1 MDRLDLN
8 KKVGQLLV
16 IGFDGKKVPKKV
28 KDLIHN
34 YHIGGIILFS
44 RNIGTPTDVLKL
56 TTELQQEANNAGYE
70 YPLLICVDQ
79 ENGVVRRLND
89 GFSIFPGSMTIGST
103 NDAASAYE
111 IGLATGKE
119 LQAVGINWNLAP
131 VVDVNNNP
139 DNPVIGVRSFSD
151 SPEKVARFGHAIMNG
166 MQDSGTI
173 TTLKHFPGHG
183 DTNVDSH
190 LDLPVIPHS
199 MERLEKVE
207 LMPFKACISSGAD
220 VIMTAHV
227 CFPAIESIKERPATL
242 SANVITKLLREKLG
256 FNGVVTTDC
265 MEMNAIANTIGTEN
279 GSVAAIKAG
288 ADLIMISH
296 TPNKQE
302 GALEKIIQAIENGEI
317 EEKLI
322 DESIRRINVLKQKYL
337 SWGNIPTKSNLKNVK
352 SKQHQEIAYKVYEK
366 SIKVIKN
373 EGIIPLSIHGK
384 RKILVISPENN
395 KGLEVEDKKNTSSLG
410 KVIQEYVTF
419 ADIYEFHTSVAD
431 KELDGLMNK
440 LESYDTVIIGW
451 SAALS
456 NKQQL
461 KVIKQLVNS
470 KSSVVVVSMRN
481 PYNTANVPD
490 APAIINT
497 YEDTYPALKV
507 AASLIFDREICN

>member
-1 MDRLDLN
+1 MDLN
-8 KKVGQLLV
+8 KKAGQLLV
-16 IGFDGKKVPKKV
+16 IGFEGKEVPEKI

-44 RNIGTPTDVLKL
+44 RNIGTPGEVLNL
-56 TTELQQEANNAGYE
+56 TTELQQEARNAGYE

-79 ENGVVRRLND
+79 ENGVVRRLGE
-89 GFSIFPGSMTIGST
+89 GFTTFPGSMTIGST
-103 NDAASAYE
+103 DNAENAYE

-119 LQAVGINWNLAP
+119 LQAVGVNWNLAP

-151 SPEKVARFGHAIMNG
+151 LPEKVASFGQAIMNG

-190 LDLPVIPHS
+190 LDLPVVPHS

-207 LMPFKACISSGAD
+207 LVPFKACISSGAD

-227 CFPAIESIKERPATL
+227 CFPAIERVKEKPATL
-242 SANVITKLLREKLG
+242 SANVITKLLKERLG
-256 FNGVVTTDC
+256 FNGVVITDC
-265 MEMNAIANTIGTEN
+265 MEMNAISNTIGTEN

-296 TPNKQE
+296 TLNKQE
-302 GALEKIIQAIENGEI
+302 GALKKIIQAIENGEI
-317 EEKLI
+317 DEKLI
-322 DESIRRINVLKQKYL
+322 DKSIERINVLKQKYL
-337 SWGNIPTKSNLKNVK
+337 SWENVPTKSNLKNIK
-352 SKQHQEIAYKVYEK
+352 SKQHQDITYKVYRK

-373 EGIIPLSIHGK
+373 EGIIPLSIHEK

-395 KGLEVEDKKNTSSLG
+395 KGLEVEDKKHTSSLFG
-410 KVIQEYVTF
+410 KAVQEYVPF
-419 ADIYEFHTSVAD
+419 ADIYKFPPSITD
-431 KELDGLMNK
+431 KDLDELMNK
-440 LESYDTVIIGW
+440 LENYDTVIIGW
-451 SAALS
+451 PAALS
-456 NKQQL
+456 NKKQA

-481 PYNTANVPD
+481 PYNTPYLAD
-490 APAIINT
+490 ASAIINT

-507 AASLIFDREICN
+507 AASLIFDKGVCT